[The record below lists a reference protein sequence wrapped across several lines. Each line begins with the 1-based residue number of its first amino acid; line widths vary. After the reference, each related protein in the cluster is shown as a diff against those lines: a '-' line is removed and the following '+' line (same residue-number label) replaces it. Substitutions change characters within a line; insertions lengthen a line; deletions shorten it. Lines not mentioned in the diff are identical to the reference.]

1 MCVCTYVCVISQG
14 ISKLAELILII
25 LLKCFEF
32 VPQELMHAG
41 LLEQFCIEEEF
52 LFRICAKPLLAA
64 FSEQNTFNFKVV
76 ELLES
81 EALTILN
88 LLETSSNNPKKVIPV
103 TSNIKDCIV
112 LHVSF
117 PEVEFIISNFLKGS
131 QANQKVFYD
140 CSVQK
145 IVDVLDNTHPSI
157 QSRMENLVAL
167 IMSENLPEN
176 LNSPPITGFD
186 GMYINSQDLAT
197 YIHCPYI
204 RSYVLCVCID
214 IRST

>member
-1 MCVCTYVCVISQG
+1 MIIASCKYVCMYVCVFLQG

-32 VPQELMHAG
+32 LPQGLMCAG

-52 LFRICAKPLLAA
+52 LFRISAKPLLAA
-64 FSEQNTFNFKVV
+64 FSEQKSFNFKLV

-81 EALTILN
+81 EALTMLN

-117 PEVEFIISNFLKGS
+117 PEVEFIISSFLKGNS
-131 QANQKVFYD
+131 TNQKVFYNS
-140 CSVQK
+140 CVQK
-145 IVDVLDNTHPSI
+145 VVDVLDNTHPSV
-157 QSRMENLVAL
+157 QSRVETLIAL
-167 IMSENLPEN
+167 IMSEMSSEN
-176 LNSPPITGFD
+176 LISPPIID
-186 GMYINSQDLAT
+186 GMYINNQGLT
-197 YIHCPYI
+197 
-204 RSYVLCVCID
+204 
-214 IRST
+214 T